1 MNQQARFP
9 YILRLA
15 CIFIVL
21 VLLVTI
27 LYYLKVVMVP
37 ILFSILF
44 AVMLYPFSL
53 RLEKWGFAKGLAAF
67 ISVFITTLLLGFL
80 VYMIF
85 TQLSTFFAQIPQ
97 LSTKLNSL
105 VVAARDFLVD
115 QFGFK
120 LSVIADQVQ
129 TQVNQGQ
136 ESSQKLLAK
145 IISAL
150 AAFWVYV
157 FLIV

>member
-27 LYYLKVVMVP
+27 LYYLKVVLVP
-37 ILFSILF
+37 ILFSVLF

-67 ISVFITTLLLGFL
+67 ISVFITTVLLGFL

-85 TQLSTFFAQIPQ
+85 TQLSTFFGQVPQ

-105 VVAARDFLVD
+105 VDAARDFLVD

-120 LSVIADQVQ
+120 KIGDRRPGS
-129 TQVNQGQ
+129 NPGQ
-136 ESSQKLLAK
+136 PGAGLFAK
-145 IISAL
+145 ATRQYYFCITSI
-150 AAFWVYV
+150 FD
-157 FLIV
+157 